1 MGFGLPGAIGA
12 HFAAPKKQIVCLN
25 TDGGIMFNLQ
35 EMQLIP
41 EHKIPL
47 KLFIFNNDGYAMI
60 KTSQQS
66 LFGARLS
73 GSSGNTGISF
83 PSFEKLASLFN
94 FQYYKA
100 TSLNFSNNLFDQ
112 MLESEEP
119 VLFEIFMDPEQKY
132 LPRLSTSK
140 LSDGTLVSPPL
151 EDLDPLISAE
161 LLEKLLGQKLHP
173 DSLKA
178 RKK

>member
-1 MGFGLPGAIGA
+1 
-12 HFAAPKKQIVCLN
+12 
-25 TDGGIMFNLQ
+25 MFNLQ
-35 EMQLIP
+35 ELQLVC

-47 KLFIFNNDGYAMI
+47 KLFIFNNDGYTMI
-60 KTSQQS
+60 KVSQNN

-73 GSSGNTGISF
+73 GSSINSGISF
-83 PSFEKLASLFN
+83 PSFEKLAMLFN
-94 FQYYKA
+94 FRFFRA
-100 TSLNFSNNLFDQ
+100 TESNFNSTLFDE
-112 MLESEEP
+112 MLVSTEP
-119 VLFEIFMDPEQKY
+119 VLFEIMMDPEQKY

-140 LSDGTLVSPPL
+140 LDDGTFVSPPI
-151 EDLDPLISAE
+151 EDLDPLISQD